1 MIENHIIYLVFWIL
15 NVKQRMGSP
24 RSYDRDRIAQFERG
38 RDSSMHPDIQPSMQ
52 HLERIGNLEDDHLTR
67 VLTFRDAD

>member
-1 MIENHIIYLVFWIL
+1 
-15 NVKQRMGSP
+15 MGSP
-24 RSYDRDRIAQFERG
+24 RSYDRDWIAQFERG